1 MYRHLDNL
9 DLPIDLPIGKIVCVG
24 RNYLD
29 HVREMNTKVSE
40 QALLF
45 MKPTTALCHL
55 QQPIKIPAQR
65 GQCHNEVEIAV
76 LIKDRLCNA
85 SEETV
90 SGGLWGIGMGL
101 DLTLR
106 DIQSTLKQQGHP
118 WERAKAFDASCPVS
132 GFVPAS
138 QIPALQALSFTLSVN
153 NEVRQQG
160 NTKDMIR
167 GIISLIAEISESFT
181 LESGDIVMTGTPSGV
196 AALHHGDNVE
206 ASLDGYFLIQTNVVA
221 V

>member
-9 DLPIDLPIGKIVCVG
+9 ELPIDLPVGKVVCVG

-29 HVREMNTKVSE
+29 HIKEMNAQVSE

-45 MKPTTALCHL
+45 MKPVTALTHMYN
-55 QQPIKIPAQR
+55 PVKIPANK
-65 GQCHNEVEIAV
+65 GECHNEIEIAV

-85 SEETV
+85 DEDAAEAAIWGV
-90 SGGLWGIGMGL
+90 GLGL

-106 DIQSTLKQQGHP
+106 DVQKTLKEQGQP

-138 QIPALQALSFTLSVN
+138 QITDFQDIRFSLQVN
-153 NEVRQQG
+153 NDVRQQG
-160 NTKDMIR
+160 HSKDMMRRICA
-167 GIISLIAEISESFT
+167 LLAEISEAFT
-181 LESGDIVMTGTPSGV
+181 LECGDIVLTGTPRGV
-196 AALHHGDNVE
+196 AALAHGDSIE
-206 ASLDGYFLIQTNVVA
+206 AALDGHFSIQTNVVT